1 MPGFVPLTGAP
12 PKMTRQSSGSVVL
25 FEEDVSDPRRL
36 VEVLTT
42 LANRI
47 KALEEIRPQEY
58 IEFEKACGSSGT
70 VTVQH
75 NFNCPV
81 RFYITSWKGSAAPAL
96 ALNESQ
102 STLNTLVL
110 NSFVAGTAVIRVEK
124 AQIGVT
130 RG

>member
-1 MPGFVPLTGAP
+1 
-12 PKMTRQSSGSVVL
+12 MTRQASGSVVL
-25 FEEDVSDPRRL
+25 FQEDVSDPEKL
-36 VEVLTT
+36 IETLTG

-47 KALEEIRPQEY
+47 KALEETRPQEY
-58 IEFEKACGSSGT
+58 TEFEKVCGSSGT

-96 ALNESQ
+96 SLNETG

-110 NSFVAGTAVIRVEK
+110 NSSVAGTAVIRVEK